1 MAQIGTTRRLDRWL
15 QTLASD
21 RHSFAVAF
29 LLVLVFDFYW
39 YGAFLSFPLFG
50 EDAGAL
56 YSSLLETIKDGHLAT
71 LHFPLKWL
79 EGLGQ
84 PNLFVSFTFDPFAW
98 VMLLPLEP
106 ADGFRLSMALRASV
120 GWLASYW
127 FILVLFRGRRA
138 IALLAATLYLL
149 MDFTLMNAW
158 GIHTFAGMYNATHAA
173 LFPLLAALGLL
184 VMRERRWLG
193 PAGLALFVT
202 LLFFLLDYP
211 IGSLIG
217 TAVFFVYVGVTLALA
232 RPAERQV
239 ALRGVAKIAAMTAVL
254 LLAPPFHVLSS
265 WLALAHDS
273 ARTVFSGE
281 LFAYGYSY
289 VPPVM
294 WSWTSAAL
302 RASVLVCL
310 SALLFNRRWPR
321 PLRLAAIILLLV
333 VGGVQLTALVKYLGW
348 YPTLVDRLPRFQFLE
363 FYATPC
369 YAACGG
375 FALYY
380 WRDLLFPCL
389 VGRQR
394 LLSWLRGAVLFF
406 PLAFI
411 VLPVGAVAFGIYAL
425 FAVIAR
431 AKGEPA
437 PAGWMSLPPWR
448 RLAPR
453 AALGALVLLALGAWL
468 PPTGEIYPIFYL
480 HGRCQEGV
488 LWCRDPAGPTM
499 GMGDNPLTRFL
510 RQALARG
517 GPFAGRAETL
527 VRPPVRFG
535 IPANADIKWTKA
547 LFERMHA
554 WYARAYEA
562 LAVKT
567 APDDGLFPWPPRE
580 MTWDRR
586 PYLRDALAEFVH
598 GDLPYYGPM
607 QEDLILEIHQ
617 WIEEHGREFHLHATD
632 LDDPWHAVPS
642 AQALGEE
649 RMAAFFATGNGLLLR
664 ALPFQGIPVASAY
677 EQALGYLYYLLWTRY
692 VDAGVA
698 ATKTI
703 NTTTLEVLHP
713 ERLALLGVRYLVA
726 RDSETYEPPPLERL
740 TGWHG
745 YSIYAVR
752 APNRAGYAVKELA
765 FGATLTEELR
775 LMRRHGFHP
784 SSTAVLPASEK
795 SAFASAAPQGLGTLA
810 TSSLSLAPNEL
821 TFSARSAG
829 GTSLVVLP
837 FNWSHCWDAEWRKG
851 AGRLV
856 RADIGLIGVAFAGEI
871 ELHLRWTAGYGAGR
885 GCLVADRAPIP
896 EAKQAAADVG
906 FARGYEPLGK
916 DFPPFATARPRFA
929 ADAVEELALE
939 KGAVYS
945 SGDEVVLPK
954 RAATLMSA
962 DELHGGA
969 WSPLASSALRRSDEG
984 YELSA
989 SNDGGTSLVVLP
1001 LPYSSCWQADW
1012 QGAAGALV
1020 PVDADRL
1027 GLLFRAA
1034 ASLRLRRPPEDA
1046 QSNCALRDRA
1056 RKAVYE
1062 FLGGDSGKFAA
1073 ARYRLGDVIA
1083 FGAGGNVEPF
1093 LAQGWDQA
1101 EPWGRWSLGSNAAL
1115 ALRVELPP
1123 AGDLV
1128 LDALVGALLAG
1139 SRHFARAKVAVN
1151 GVEVAA
1157 WQFRPEDT
1165 PGRREAVVPRELV
1178 TGTGMMV
1185 IEFTVD
1191 EPLSPAELGVSLDV
1205 RHLGLSMQSLS
1216 VRPAGA
1222 G

>member
-1 MAQIGTTRRLDRWL
+1 MAQIGTTRRLDRWM
-15 QTLASD
+15 QALASD

-29 LLVLVFDFYW
+29 LSVLTFDLYW
-39 YGAFLSFPLFG
+39 YGAFLSFPLLG
-50 EDAGAL
+50 EDAAAL
-56 YSSLLETIKDGHLAT
+56 YSTLLETIRDGHLAT
-71 LHFPLKWL
+71 VGFPLVWPV
-79 EGLGQ
+79 GLGQ
-84 PNLFVSFTFDPFAW
+84 PNLFVTFTFDPFAW
-98 VMLLPLEP
+98 MMLLPIEP
-106 ADGFRLSMALRASV
+106 PDAFRLSMALRASV
-120 GWLASYW
+120 GWLTSYW
-127 FILVLFRGRRA
+127 FVLVLFRGRRS

-149 MDFTLMNAW
+149 INFILTSAW
-158 GIHTFAGMYNATHAA
+158 GIPAFAGIYNATHAA
-173 LFPLLAALGLL
+173 LFPLLPTLALR
-184 VMRERRWLG
+184 VMRSRRWLG
-193 PAGLALFVT
+193 VADFGLLVS
-202 LLFFLLDYP
+202 LIFFLLDYP
-211 IGSLIG
+211 VGSLIG
-217 TAVFFVYVGVTLALA
+217 TPVFLLFACVAMLSG
-232 RPAERQV
+232 RPAERRT
-239 ALRGVAKIAAMTAVL
+239 ALWGFAKIAVLMTLVL
-254 LLAPPFHVLSS
+254 SAPPLHVLAS
-265 WLALAHDS
+265 WSALLQGS
-273 ARTVFSGE
+273 ARVVFSDE
-281 LFAYGYSY
+281 LFAYGNAHL
-289 VPPVM
+289 PPLM
-294 WSWTSAAL
+294 WTRTPTAL
-302 RASVLVCL
+302 RLCILVALSV
-310 SALLFNRRWPR
+310 LLFNRRWPR
-321 PLRLAAIILLLV
+321 SLRTAAATLALV
-333 VGGVQLTALVKYLGW
+333 VGGVQFAALVKYLGLDAG
-348 YPTLVDRLPRFQFLE
+348 LVDRLPRLHYFE
-363 FYATPC
+363 FYTPLF

-375 FALYY
+375 FALYG

-389 VGRQR
+389 AGGRR

-406 PLAFI
+406 PMAFV
-411 VLPVGAVAFGIYAL
+411 VLPVGAVVVGIYAL

-437 PAGWMSLPPWR
+437 HSGWISLPPRR
-448 RLAPR
+448 RLAAR
-453 AALGALVLLALGAWL
+453 AAVVALVLLAIATWL
-468 PPTGEIYPIFYL
+468 PPGAAILPIFTAYA
-480 HGRCQEGV
+480 RCESGI
-488 LWCRDPAGPTM
+488 LWCRDPAGLTM
-499 GMGDNPLTRFL
+499 GAADNPLTRYL
-510 RQALARG
+510 RQALGRG

-535 IPANADIKWTKA
+535 IPANADLSWTPT

-562 LAVKT
+562 LAIKT
-567 APDDGLFPWPPRE
+567 APDGALFPWPPRE
-580 MTWDRR
+580 MNWDRR

-632 LDDPWHAVPS
+632 LDDPWYAVPS

-664 ALPFQGIPVASAY
+664 ALPFEGIPVASAY

-726 RDSETYEPPPLERL
+726 RDSATYEAPPLERL

-752 APNRAGYAVKELA
+752 APNLAGYAVKGLA
-765 FGATLTEELR
+765 FGATLAQELR
-775 LMRRHGFHP
+775 LMREHGFHP
-784 SSTAVLPASEK
+784 RDTAVLPASEK
-795 SAFASAAPQGLGTLA
+795 SAFASAAAHELGTLA
-810 TSSLSLAPNEL
+810 TSSLNLAPNEL

-829 GTSLVVLP
+829 GASLVVLP
-837 FNWSHCWDAEWRKG
+837 FNWSHCWNAEWRKG

-885 GCLVADRAPIP
+885 GCLVEDRALIA

-929 ADAVEELALE
+929 ADAVDELALE
-939 KGAVYS
+939 KGSVYS

-962 DELHGGA
+962 DELHGRA

-984 YELSA
+984 YELAA
-989 SNDGGTSLVVLP
+989 SNGGGASLVVLP

-1020 PVDADRL
+1020 RVDADRL
-1027 GLLFRAA
+1027 GVLFRAA
-1034 ASLRLRRPPEDA
+1034 ASLRLRRPREDA

-1056 RKAVYE
+1056 RTAVYE

-1123 AGDLV
+1123 VGDLV
-1128 LDALVGALLAG
+1128 LDASVGALLAG

-1151 GVEVAA
+1151 GVDVAE

-1165 PGRREAVVPRELV
+1165 PGRRQAVVPRELV
-1178 TGTGMMV
+1178 ADTGMMV
-1185 IEFTVD
+1185 VEFKVD